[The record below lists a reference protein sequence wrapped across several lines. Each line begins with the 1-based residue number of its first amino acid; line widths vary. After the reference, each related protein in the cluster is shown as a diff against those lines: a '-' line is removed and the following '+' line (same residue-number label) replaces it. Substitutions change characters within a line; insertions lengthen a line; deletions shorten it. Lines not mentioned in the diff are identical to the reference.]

1 MNNTKNNPML
11 MQQVVTNDIVQVL
24 ETRNIHFNK
33 AFTREYCYEI
43 IDLLDKV
50 RTYDNLMNTP
60 KEELYIRLTLCTE
73 GGSILALFSLLEV
86 VEKLKEIGYTVHTHC
101 NSMAASCG
109 FVLFCGGNHR
119 TVSEFAFLLN
129 HQGSSM
135 TRGTVREMEVD
146 LRFTK
151 MLESKINDYL
161 RANTGMAEEEIARPY
176 VTNTDIWYNA
186 QECVDKGIA
195 HKIVNL

>member
-1 MNNTKNNPML
+1 MSNTKNNPLL
-11 MQQVVTNDIVQVL
+11 MQQDVTNDITEVL

-43 IDLLDKV
+43 IDLLSKV

-60 KEELYIRLTLCTE
+60 KEELYIRITICSE
-73 GGSILALFSLLEV
+73 GGSILALFALLEV
-86 VEKLKEIGYTVHTHC
+86 IEKMKGLGYTVHTHC
-101 NSMAASCG
+101 NSLAASCG
-109 FVLFCGGNHR
+109 FIMFTSGNHR

-135 TRGTVREMEVD
+135 TRGTVKEMEVD
-146 LRFTK
+146 LSFTK
-151 MLESKINDYL
+151 MLETKINDYL
-161 RANTGMAEEEIARPY
+161 RANTDMTEEEIMKPY

-186 QECVDKGIA
+186 QEAIEKGIA
-195 HKIVNL
+195 HKIENL